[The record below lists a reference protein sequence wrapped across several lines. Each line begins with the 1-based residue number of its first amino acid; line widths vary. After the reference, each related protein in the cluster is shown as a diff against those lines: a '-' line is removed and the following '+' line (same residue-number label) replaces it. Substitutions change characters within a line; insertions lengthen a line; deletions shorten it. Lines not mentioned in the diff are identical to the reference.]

1 MVNYFLGLDL
11 GSSSVKCAIVDEHGN
26 TVGNGKFPEKEMV
39 IDAPKAGW
47 AEQNPDDWW
56 NYVLEAIK
64 LALVD
69 APAVKAQN
77 IKSIGISYQM
87 HGLVVVDDQ
96 GKPLRPSIIW
106 CDSRAVEVGNETF
119 DAMGRQFCLDHCLNS
134 PANFTASK
142 LKWVKDNEPEIYNK
156 IHKAMLPG
164 DFIAYKM
171 SGKIT
176 TSVSGL
182 SEGIFWDFKTDSV
195 SVDLLNTMGISPD
208 LLAPPSNSFEA
219 SSLTNELFAELTGI
233 QPGTPISY
241 RAGDQ
246 PNNALALA
254 VLEDGEAA
262 GTGGTSGV
270 VYAVSKSVVPDAQS
284 RVNCFAHVN
293 HTSEDPHIGTLL
305 CINGTGILYNWLRTN
320 FYADRAYPELEKI
333 ASEVTKGAEGVRVYS
348 FGNGAERM
356 LGNANP
362 GATIKGLDFNRH
374 TRKHILR
381 AGLEGIAFAFAYGLE
396 VMKEMGIEVRKMK
409 VGDDNL
415 FQSKVFG
422 QTLADVAGVEI
433 EVYHTNG
440 AAGAAKG
447 SAFGAGYFSNLR
459 EAVSNIHQVNEYSP
473 SIDAELVEIY
483 KDWKKG
489 IAQ

>member
-1 MVNYFLGLDL
+1 MASYFLGLDL
-11 GSSSVKCAIVDEHGN
+11 GSSSVKCAIVDEYGN

-47 AEQNPDDWW
+47 AEQNPTDWW
-56 NYVLEAIK
+56 DYVLESIK
-64 LALVD
+64 MALVD
-69 APAVKAQN
+69 APAVKSSD

-87 HGLVVVDDQ
+87 HGLVVVDRE

-106 CDSRAVEVGNETF
+106 CDSRAVSVGKEAF
-119 DAMGRQFCLDHCLNS
+119 EKMGAAFCLDHCLNS
-134 PANFTASK
+134 PSNFTASK
-142 LKWVKDNEPEIYNK
+142 LKWVKDNEPDVFKKIY
-156 IHKAMLPG
+156 KAMLPG
-164 DFIAYKM
+164 DYIAYKM
-171 SGKIT
+171 SSKMT
-176 TSVSGL
+176 TSISGL
-182 SEGIFWDFKTDSV
+182 SEGIFWDFKKGEIAT
-195 SVDLLNTMGISPD
+195 DLLEIMGLSRDILPE
-208 LLAPPSNSFEA
+208 PSGSFDVSSYTDASFE
-219 SSLTNELFAELTGI
+219 EITGI
-233 QPGTPISY
+233 LAGTPISY

-246 PNNALALA
+246 PNNALALG
-254 VLEDGEAA
+254 VLQDGEAA

-270 VYAVSKSVVPDAQS
+270 VYAVSKSVQPDQQS

-293 HTSEDPHIGTLL
+293 HSTDDPHIGTLL

-320 FYADRAYPELEKI
+320 FYADKAYPELERL
-333 ASEVTKGAEGVRVYS
+333 ASEIAAGAEGVRIYS

-374 TRKHILR
+374 SRKHILR

-396 VMKEMGIEVRKMK
+396 VMEEMGIVVKKMK

-415 FQSKVFG
+415 FQSRVFG
-422 QTLADVAGVEI
+422 QTLADVAGVNI

-447 SAFGAGYFSNLR
+447 SAYGAGYFSDLK
-459 EAVSNIHQVNEYSP
+459 EAVSNIHKVHEYISTNDGNIK
-473 SIDAELVEIY
+473 SVYE
-483 KDWKKG
+483 DWKKG
-489 IAQ
+489 L